1 MQKTPDCF
9 FEILF
14 STIKRLHAIVEWLMS
29 GNALATKF
37 SSSDPDA
44 NVFSTTGRN
53 ATTEG
58 NIGKIGSEQSI
69 GGRDTRSNAAAVHSS
84 GGATTM
90 AELAAE
96 KKKRTAQ
103 QIMNSAVQKWWFA
116 AIGLVLGLVSFGFG
130 IAMALRSERIQR
142 ARSVAEKALQQ
153 RTDEFTRIATD
164 FVSAIDEQEAR
175 VRDNIDRLDKLQHY
189 WVAALED
196 NQRIAEQTYNGV
208 RQLQQHLRA
217 PNVLPPL
224 RASSF
229 SM

>member
-1 MQKTPDCF
+1 
-9 FEILF
+9 
-14 STIKRLHAIVEWLMS
+14 
-29 GNALATKF
+29 
-37 SSSDPDA
+37 
-44 NVFSTTGRN
+44 
-53 ATTEG
+53 
-58 NIGKIGSEQSI
+58 
-69 GGRDTRSNAAAVHSS
+69 
-84 GGATTM
+84 M

-196 NQRIAEQTYNGV
+196 NQRIAEQ
-208 RQLQQHLRA
+208 HLRA